1 MTYRPFPSFR
11 DWDVSAFEVSDFE
24 RYAGLLSET
33 MASAT
38 PEALEAAMTAA
49 TRYAAVDTGA
59 IEGLYSVD
67 RGFTRTIAT
76 QAAAWEVVMEARGS
90 HVRPAFDDAMSAYE
104 YVLDAATRAVDVSEL
119 WIKELH
125 AIICRSQE
133 FYTVFTSVGPQESP
147 LPKGQYKTMP
157 NSPTLSDGRVH
168 AYAPVLDTGPEMQ
181 RLVAELRS
189 SEFLNAHPLVQAAYS
204 HYAYVCVHPFAD
216 GNGRVARALASVYL
230 YRSPGLPLIVFADQ
244 RNDYYDALEAAD
256 GGNPYVFIQFVATR
270 TIDGIG
276 IIRSMLQR
284 RGPALSTTVASINEL
299 FNSGGDREL
308 QAAGVRLRNLAIA
321 EAKKQLGALT
331 LPVELQVVAN
341 PGHVLQVPP
350 PAGYGVIGNDGS
362 WFLQAASSWP
372 HKIRATVYIAVFA
385 RIDTTAASQLLMAA
399 TPPLVRGVRPSTP
412 TDGLE
417 VWSRELV
424 PVESEALKLKL
435 TAWIEGRI
443 GELLAE
449 VARQAESGPGA

>member
-1 MTYRPFPSFR
+1 MTYRPFPSFG
-11 DWDVSAFEVSDFE
+11 DWDVSAFEASDFE
-24 RYAGLLSET
+24 RYARLLKET
-33 MASAT
+33 MAFAT

-67 RGFTRTIAT
+67 RGFTRTVAT
-76 QAAAWEVVMEARGS
+76 QAASWEVVMEARGS

-119 WIKELH
+119 WIRELH

-133 FYTVFTSVGPQESP
+133 SYTVFTPLGPQESP

-189 SEFLNAHPLVQAAYS
+189 FEFLNAHPLIQAAYS

-256 GGNPYVFIQFVATR
+256 GGNPFPFIQFVATR

-284 RGPALSTTVASINEL
+284 SGPSLSTTVASINEL

-308 QAAGVRLRNLAIA
+308 QAAGVRLRNLATA
-321 EAKKQLGALT
+321 EAKKQLGALS
-331 LPVELQVVAN
+331 LPTELQVVAN
-341 PGHVLQVPP
+341 AMHILQVPP
-350 PAGYGVIGNDGS
+350 PTGYGVIGNDGS
-362 WFLQAASSWP
+362 WYMKAGSSWP
-372 HKIRATVYIAVFA
+372 HSIRALVYVAVFT

-399 TPPLVRGVRPSTP
+399 SPPLGRGGRPSAP
-412 TDGLE
+412 ADGLE
-417 VWSRELV
+417 VWLRELV

-449 VARQAESGPGA
+449 VARQAESGLGA